1 MRPIQQ
7 LALFVTYLA
16 VLAGCAQGRSAA
28 PPNWVVSAPAPVTVR
43 ELAVVGQAPC
53 EGHFV
58 EHQLLFATG
67 VRIREI
73 NTYESNGAGLAIN
86 DLDKDGDLD
95 LVFASIDR
103 EAAILWNEGALHFR
117 SEPLPAQFTR
127 AVA

>member
-1 MRPIQQ
+1 MDAVVHESECATFIWFVYIYSRTSIMRSIQR

-16 VLAGCAQGRSAA
+16 VLAGCTQSRSASLPA
-28 PPNWVVSAPAPVTVR
+28 WDVSATTSVSVR
-43 ELAVVGQAPC
+43 ELPVAGQAPC

-86 DLDKDGDLD
+86 DLDKD
-95 LVFASIDR
+95 
-103 EAAILWNEGALHFR
+103 
-117 SEPLPAQFTR
+117 
-127 AVA
+127 